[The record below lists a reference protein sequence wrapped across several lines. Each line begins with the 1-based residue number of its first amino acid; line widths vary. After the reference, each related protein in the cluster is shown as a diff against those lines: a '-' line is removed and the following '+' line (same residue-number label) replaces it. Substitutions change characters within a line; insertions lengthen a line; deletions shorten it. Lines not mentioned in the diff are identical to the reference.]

1 MAGPGSFT
9 QLLTTLEQAD
19 FFIGV
24 LPFLLSYLVYYAVL
38 EEVPVIGDKDKFPAL
53 IAIIFGFFTSFFLIQ
68 NPAYQAF
75 FVNYLGTLTTGVMGI
90 LGLFVLL
97 GLTGM
102 PEEYFTKNALAVLSV
117 VVVAIAFTVSG
128 GLSLITLGA
137 SDGSL
142 AAVMS
147 ALQYLFDTGI
157 IWGVVIIAVLGFT
170 MGGGDSE
177 REQPPWWNPF
187 AYGPEPERGE

>member
-24 LPFLLSYLVYYAVL
+24 LPFLLAYLVYYAVL
-38 EEVPVIGDKDKFPAL
+38 EQVPVIGEKDNFPAL
-53 IAIIFGFFTSFFLIQ
+53 IAIIFGFFTSFFLVQ

-75 FVNYLGTLTTGVMGI
+75 FVNYLGTLTTGIIGI

-117 VVVAIAFTVSG
+117 IVVAVAFTVSG
-128 GLSLITLGA
+128 GLSAITLGA
-137 SDGSL
+137 SEGSL
-142 AAVMS
+142 AAAMS
-147 ALQYLFDTGI
+147 VLQTLFDTGI
-157 IWGVVIIAVLGFT
+157 IWGIVILAVLGFT
-170 MGGGDSE
+170 MKSETE

-187 AYGPEPERGE
+187 AYGPDPERGE